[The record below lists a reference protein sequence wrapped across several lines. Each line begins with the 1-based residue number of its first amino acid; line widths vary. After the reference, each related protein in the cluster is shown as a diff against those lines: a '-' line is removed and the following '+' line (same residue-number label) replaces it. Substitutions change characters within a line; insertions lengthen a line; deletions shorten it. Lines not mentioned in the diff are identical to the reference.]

1 MKHTS
6 RFTFS
11 VLIVL
16 LSFLAHSQEIT
27 KTDSI
32 PKRTKVV
39 GIVPNQKAA
48 VKQDK
53 KKDSIPP
60 KLERYGVRVGI
71 DLSKIARSIYEE
83 DYKGLE
89 FVGDYRLTKNYYLAA
104 ELGNEHKTTDDD
116 RLNFTTNGSYFKAG
130 FDYNSYENWLDMEN
144 MIYIGLRYGVST
156 FSQTLNS
163 YEVYNTDHSFGET
176 STIISGQKYDG
187 LSAQWVE
194 VVAGVKA
201 EVFNNIYVGFS
212 LRLNRL
218 VSNKKPDNFDNLYIP
233 GFNRTYNG
241 DFGVGLNYTVSYF
254 LPIYKK
260 KIAPKKVEGKK

>member
-32 PKRTKVV
+32 PKRTKVI
-39 GIVPNQKAA
+39 GTIPNQKAT
-48 VKQDK
+48 VKQEK

-60 KLERYGVRVGI
+60 KTERYGVRVGI
-71 DLSKIARSIYEE
+71 DLSKIARSVYEK

-104 ELGNEHKTTDDD
+104 ELGNENKTTDDD

-130 FDYNSYENWLDMEN
+130 FDYNGYENWLDMEN
-144 MIYIGLRYGVST
+144 MIYVGLRYGVST

-163 YEVYNTDHSFGET
+163 YQVYNTNHYFGET
-176 STIISGQKYDG
+176 STVPSGQKYDG

-201 EVFNNIYVGFS
+201 EVFNNVYVGFS

-260 KIAPKKVEGKK
+260 KIAPKKVEAKK